1 MACSVGVR
9 RPSGIQGLM
18 YDTHATISNGQN
30 TKSGNCKKRDEKYEH
45 QKNEKGHEKEP
56 LYVNP

>member
-30 TKSGNCKKRDEKYEH
+30 TKRGNCKKRDKKYEH
-45 QKNEKGHEKEP
+45 QKKIAKKGAKKGP
-56 LYVNP
+56 